1 VTASPL
7 GPDGPLLG
15 AARHAMRTTL
25 DAPVASPGPARN

>member
-15 AARHAMRTTL
+15 AARFAVRAAL
-25 DAPVASPGPARN
+25 DAPAALLARP